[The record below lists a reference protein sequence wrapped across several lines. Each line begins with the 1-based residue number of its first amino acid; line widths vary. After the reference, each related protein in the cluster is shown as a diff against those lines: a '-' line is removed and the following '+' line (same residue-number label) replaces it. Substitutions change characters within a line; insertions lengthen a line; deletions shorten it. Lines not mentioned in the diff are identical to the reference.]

1 MADCRSRHTFRNWSR
16 TLKFEV
22 HQFCKPKTEA
32 RIVEIVKQARG
43 AGGCVRTQGAGHSF
57 SQLLPTD
64 DTLISLDDLGGDIH
78 VQGTRVRAPAGMRL
92 KDLIGRLADVGLA
105 VQNMGSVTEQSI
117 AGAISTGT
125 HGTGLSLGSMS
136 TQVVGVKLI
145 TGNGDVVSFAEA
157 DAELR
162 AARLSLGALGILT
175 EVTLDC
181 VPHYQIEYNAYV
193 GQFDH
198 VMANLDALKA
208 ENERVLLWWL
218 VPFFDRDE
226 VIVITKNP
234 PGTPAG
240 ILGGAQDRV
249 VHPFGIRNA
258 PLGKGADELWMFIA
272 AQGAGGSSGF
282 RRVWHMEGDY
292 DEMLTLPLLP
302 IFHTECEYAIP
313 HAHSVKALQA
323 FRAVVE
329 ENDFKLKL
337 PIEVRFTAGDDILLS
352 PGNNGPVCY
361 VGAST
366 EDNTAEVFARFE
378 PLMRTFEGRPHWGK
392 HFTLTRKDIQGM
404 YPATYDS
411 FVDLRNALDP
421 DKVFSNSLLRE
432 LLG

>member
-1 MADCRSRHTFRNWSR
+1 
-16 TLKFEV
+16 
-22 HQFCKPKTEA
+22 
-32 RIVEIVKQARG
+32 
-43 AGGCVRTQGAGHSF
+43 
-57 SQLLPTD
+57 
-64 DTLISLDDLGGDIH
+64 
-78 VQGTRVRAPAGMRL
+78 
-92 KDLIGRLADVGLA
+92 
-105 VQNMGSVTEQSI
+105 
-117 AGAISTGT
+117 
-125 HGTGLSLGSMS
+125 
-136 TQVVGVKLI
+136 
-145 TGNGDVVSFAEA
+145 
-157 DAELR
+157 
-162 AARLSLGALGILT
+162 
-175 EVTLDC
+175 
-181 VPHYQIEYNAYV
+181 
-193 GQFDH
+193 
-198 VMANLDALKA
+198 
-208 ENERVLLWWL
+208 
-218 VPFFDRDE
+218 
-226 VIVITKNP
+226 
-234 PGTPAG
+234 
-240 ILGGAQDRV
+240 
-249 VHPFGIRNA
+249 
-258 PLGKGADELWMFIA
+258 MFIA